1 MRVIWMTVVALGMAT
16 GMARAQLAPPHRTVD
31 PGSPRSGELS
41 SQAAEAL
48 VRSEP
53 AEALKLADAAIAV
66 DARNPWAHYQ
76 RAAALT
82 DLDRTGEAVTA
93 FKVAQRSF
101 STADAWGK
109 SISIYGQAN
118 ALAQA
123 RRCSEAKP
131 VFEEYA
137 VYVGRADAAAA
148 GMARRYAEECEPR
161 R

>member
-16 GMARAQLAPPHRTVD
+16 GMARAQLAPPHRFD
-31 PGSPRSGELS
+31 PASPRSGELS

-66 DARNPWAHYQ
+66 DSRNPWARYQ
-76 RAAALT
+76 RAAALADLGRT
-82 DLDRTGEAVTA
+82 DEAVAA

-109 SISIYGQAN
+109 SISIYGQAH

-123 RRCSEAKP
+123 RRCSEARP

-137 VYVGRADAAAA
+137 VYVGRADPAAA
-148 GMARRYAEECEPR
+148 GLARRYAEECEPR